1 MLFVRGAKQLLT
13 LRGRRIR
20 RGSELSDLGVI
31 PDGGVLIDG
40 DRIEEVGSTRRLD
53 NLTKARHAKVIDA
66 SGKVVMPSFADPRT
80 RLVFSASALR
90 DFDRLIAAATGR
102 RDGPNLPVRSLMSL
116 RSERRLSPKS
126 LRLNARRWLFMAA
139 CYGSTAVEIRAG
151 QGLDAASE
159 LRALRIIRSL
169 EADPLEVRGVY
180 LAGRSLDEREAIGS
194 CAARV
199 ARAVERSAARKFVYA
214 VSIDRGPRG
223 LDSSLARA
231 MARQAASLGLA
242 IKVDAHRAAKDSAAI
257 RFAVEHGALSVDG
270 ADHADDAEIRLLA
283 QAPIVVTF
291 TPGLVYHRGG
301 KDYPS
306 ARRLLDNGVAVALA
320 TGFGPDSSPTLS
332 MPMAMA
338 LACRQM
344 GMTPEEAIVAAT
356 INAAA
361 ALGRADALG
370 SLEPGKQADLAF
382 FDVGD
387 YREIP
392 FYFG

>member
-1 MLFVRGAKQLLT
+1 M
-13 LRGRRIR
+13 
-20 RGSELSDLGVI
+20 
-31 PDGGVLIDG
+31 
-40 DRIEEVGSTRRLD
+40 
-53 NLTKARHAKVIDA
+53 
-66 SGKVVMPSFADPRT
+66 
-80 RLVFSASALR
+80 
-90 DFDRLIAAATGR
+90 
-102 RDGPNLPVRSLMSL
+102 
-116 RSERRLSPKS
+116 
-126 LRLNARRWLFMAA
+126 
-139 CYGSTAVEIRAG
+139 
-151 QGLDAASE
+151 
-159 LRALRIIRSL
+159 
-169 EADPLEVRGVY
+169 
-180 LAGRSLDEREAIGS
+180 
-194 CAARV
+194 
-199 ARAVERSAARKFVYA
+199 
-214 VSIDRGPRG
+214 
-223 LDSSLARA
+223 
-231 MARQAASLGLA
+231 
-242 IKVDAHRAAKDSAAI
+242 DAHRAAEDSAAI

-283 QAPIVVTF
+283 QAPIVATL

-392 FYFG
+392 FYFGMNLCSMTMRQGRVIYRAGPLPAPMAGREGRRRTDRFEGGLTSSCLIEAVPNFSEGRDMRTLAELRQAISSVPGATLLDETADADHNRSVFTLAGPPAAVEQALVAAAAVAVQAHRSAAPSRRSPAHRRNGRSAARAR